1 MDIEGSSGCG
11 QISAGNELTTLSP
24 RDATSTS
31 WTALGAQNAQS
42 GDKEWS
48 LKSLRSDS
56 FSVSS
61 L

>member
-1 MDIEGSSGCG
+1 MDNEGSSGCG

-31 WTALGAQNAQS
+31 WTALGVLKNAQS

-48 LKSLRSDS
+48 LES
-56 FSVSS
+56 
-61 L
+61 